1 MSAPPS
7 PLAMSLP
14 RLTSAFLQSAFVIIA
29 LPIIVL
35 AYSAE
40 EQQGLQ
46 LGLMSALTVTV
57 TVATL
62 LAVAVASDSLPGSR
76 MRRKP
81 FVILG
86 HLLPLAVAAIL
97 LLTGSYPMLIAAVLL
112 AVAARSAIDAAHLP
126 LLNDIVPLRERGR
139 YSAPIGL
146 MQVLGAAG
154 GAVLAGYL
162 AQQAEMG
169 GKALSF
175 LGPLALGAVALALV
189 AGAIFFLAVGEPPR
203 VPNPSSLAA
212 LLRGLGGKR
221 ERSYMRFMVAR
232 TIYLVGIFAVLI
244 FFVYL
249 VKDVYRVEDYKMM
262 SGVYYALAA
271 IGAAVFAITAG
282 PLSDRFGCLPVIYG
296 CGFAQ
301 AASCAAVFFLGNLHM
316 AFAAA
321 GALLFGAAFGGM
333 FAASLA
339 LSTKIIPRA
348 GDTAKYMALLV
359 VSTYAAQLIAS
370 LSAGPTLD
378 LFNGLAEGMG
388 YSAIFVLAVVCFL
401 GGAAALL
408 RIEEPETAISE
419 TPQSSP
425 AE

>member
-1 MSAPPS
+1 
-7 PLAMSLP
+7 MSLP
-14 RLTSAFLQSAFVIIA
+14 RLTTAFLQSAFVIIV

-35 AYSAE
+35 AYSAKE
-40 EQQGLQ
+40 EQGLQ

-62 LAVAVASDSLPGSR
+62 LAVAVASDSLSGTRS
-76 MRRKP
+76 RRKP
-81 FVILG
+81 FVIFG
-86 HLLPLAVAAIL
+86 HLLPVAAAAIL
-97 LLTGSYPMLIAAVLL
+97 LLTGSYPMLICAVLL
-112 AVAARSAIDAAHLP
+112 MVAARSAIDAAHLP
-126 LLNDIVPLRERGR
+126 LINDIVPLPERGR

-162 AQQAEMG
+162 AQQAEAG
-169 GKALSF
+169 GAPLSF

-189 AGAIFFLAVGEPPR
+189 SGGIFSLAVNEPPR
-203 VPNPSSLAA
+203 APNPSSLTA

-221 ERSYMRFMVAR
+221 ERAYLRFMIAR
-232 TIYLVGIFAVLI
+232 TIYLVGIFAVLV

-249 VKDVYRVEDYKMM
+249 VKDVYRAEDYKMM

-282 PLSDRFGCLPVIYG
+282 PLSDRYGCLPVIYG

-301 AASCAAVFFLGNLHM
+301 AASCAAMFFLGHTHM
-316 AFAAA
+316 AFAVA
-321 GALLFGAAFGGM
+321 GSLLFGAAFGGM

-348 GDTAKYMALLV
+348 GDAAKYMALLV
-359 VSTYAAQLIAS
+359 VSTYAAQMIAS
-370 LSAGPTLD
+370 MSAGPTLD
-378 LFNGLAEGMG
+378 YFNSLGGGLG
-388 YSAIFVLAVVCFL
+388 YTAIFVLAVVCFL
-401 GGAAALL
+401 GGAAVLL
-408 RIEEPETAISE
+408 RIEEPKSAISE
-419 TPQSSP
+419 IPLSSP